1 MVTLVT
7 WLLPVKNGMPYLRE
21 TLASIAAQTYSNW
34 EILAWDNGSTDGTVE
49 ELHRW
54 IPSRLPG
61 KVITGHPLSLGNC
74 LAEMVKQCETE
85 LCARIDADDINLP
98 ERLATQVEFLH
109 QHPEIAVVG
118 TQVYSIDE
126 HGLNY
131 GLWQPYPLH
140 HDDIVDLFMRGCVM
154 WHPSV
159 LFRRSKVLEV
169 GNYQDTFMDGLRS
182 PTEDYDLWLRM
193 ACRYP
198 LANLAQPLLQY
209 RAHSRSITQTN
220 SKIKAADGCFCRNAP
235 ALYGCSEQDARL
247 LREWRH
253 PQAVQV
259 LKQIAAYLQQTQ
271 NSSTSDRLR
280 SSSFIKAGRQMM
292 SSKQV
297 IPCLTWAMLNPN
309 KFSVLAE
316 LLTLSDRGWS
326 LLRSQQLTNP

>member
-1 MVTLVT
+1 MRDLVT
-7 WLLPVKNGMPYLRE
+7 WLLPVKNGMPYLPE
-21 TLASIAAQTYSNW
+21 TLASIASQTYPHW
-34 EILAWDNGSTDGTVE
+34 KILAWDNGSTDSTVE

-74 LAEMVKQCETE
+74 LAEMVQQSETE
-85 LCARIDADDINLP
+85 FCARIDADDINLP
-98 ERLATQVEFLH
+98 ERLASQVEFLH

-118 TQVYSIDE
+118 TQAYRIDE
-126 HGLNY
+126 YGTNHGL
-131 GLWQPYPLH
+131 WRPYPLH
-140 HDDIVDLFMRGCVM
+140 HDGIVDLFMRGCVM

-159 LFRRSKVLEV
+159 LFRRSQVLEV
-169 GNYQDTFMDGLRS
+169 GNYQDIFVDGMRS

-209 RAHSRSITQTN
+209 RVHSHSITQTN
-220 SKIKAADGCFCRNAP
+220 SKVKAADDCFCRNAP
-235 ALYGCSEQDARL
+235 ALYGCSEQDAQL

-259 LKQIAAYLQQTQ
+259 LKQIAEYLQQTQ

-280 SSSFIKAGRQMM
+280 SASFLKAGRQMM
-292 SSKQV
+292 SAKQV
-297 IPCLTWAMLNPN
+297 IPCLTWAMLNHN
-309 KFSVLAE
+309 KFAVLAE
-316 LLTLSDRGWS
+316 LLTLGDRGWS